1 MQSSPGFC
9 TSLNN
14 CTSSEKANSTL
25 WGTENKINE
34 VHAQQIFYTPSP
46 RPTDDSWVK
55 CCADGCCLPVAS
67 VLPPCWGGRHGPEAQ
82 QNPLCLPFSAS
93 MSAWL
98 APSLGERMIKG
109 LVAHWEAGSA
119 PAVLYLL
126 RTQGAGVRG
135 LDTEHTA

>member
-1 MQSSPGFC
+1 MTAGSSAVRMDAAF
-9 TSLNN
+9 
-14 CTSSEKANSTL
+14 TL
-25 WGTENKINE
+25 L
-34 VHAQQIFYTPSP
+34 PSCNL
-46 RPTDDSWVK
+46 V
-55 CCADGCCLPVAS
+55 
-67 VLPPCWGGRHGPEAQ
+67 GGRHDPEAE

-98 APSLGERMIKG
+98 APSLGERTING